1 MEGVE
6 GVEEGTKYFLMLQLN
21 CKCFQQNVILHFI
34 AVVYRVQRGVF
45 LCNDDWY
52 YKDWA

>member
-1 MEGVE
+1 ME
-6 GVEEGTKYFLMLQLN
+6 GVEEGTNFFDATTEL
-21 CKCFQQNVILHFI
+21 QQNVILHFI